1 MIKFRGVNIFS
12 NEWLYGNLVKI
23 EENRYSILPEIN
35 DMPTCKC
42 IADYDVN
49 HNTIGRFTG
58 LFDKNGKEIYE
69 RDYISIIYKYEGIA
83 NGCAIPDHD
92 CICYGEVVFTWMAS
106 LALACV
112 CIKRNTQ

>member
-1 MIKFRGVNIFS
+1 MGMIKFRGVNIFG

-49 HNTIGRFTG
+49 HNTIGRLTG
-58 LFDKNGKEIYE
+58 LLDKNGKERGVVIRYRCE
-69 RDYISIIYKYEGIA
+69 RGRKCGERNSKIFIREARMMCFFFQAEDGIR
-83 NGCAIPDHD
+83 DSD
-92 CICYGEVVFTWMAS
+92 M
-106 LALACV
+106 
-112 CIKRNTQ
+112 